1 MSYSNEYA
9 NASAIGSERL
19 RKAIERNRAK
29 QFKRDIKDK
38 PPEAPPSFSSSGSS
52 HSSSHSATS
61 SPSSRRMSV
70 ATKPEEVVVIERPK
84 SRKSRL
90 IESPESFIST
100 SSRKLANNKYNK
112 WLNLENLGYAFILLI
127 SLRLVFADRGIIDY
141 LRRDRT
147 LSERSQYHQSIL
159 KENKLLSEEINR
171 IEKDQPYQKQ
181 LVRDLLG
188 FIGNDETLLVFAGE

>member
-1 MSYSNEYA
+1 LSYSNEYA